1 MTDRFVASDDVIG
14 REVGGEIVLLDL
26 ESGTYFGLNE
36 VGGAVWKQ
44 IVDGNGTIDGIVDT
58 LFNIYEA
65 DRAQIESDV
74 LALLE
79 ELTGRGL
86 VTRTPG

>member
-26 ESGTYFGLNE
+26 GSGTYFGLNE
-36 VGGAVWKQ
+36 VGGAVWQQ
-44 IVDGNGTIDGIVDT
+44 IVDGNDTIDGIVDA
-58 LFNIYEA
+58 LFDIYEA

-79 ELTGRGL
+79 DLTGRGL
-86 VTRTPG
+86 VTRTTA